1 MTLEWLLNYSWM
13 TLEWLLNDSWMTLDD
28 FWMTPECLEWLL
40 LDSLEW
46 LLSKYWRILL
56 EYNLTIISK
65 SGGGLQG
72 SSVTEGSQHYHSATT
87 ASVATPTLGY
97 LQLVGGDSGS
107 GSNYE
112 VPRYSHD
119 ASHNSQCG
127 CGGGGGPHHSG
138 INNIKKG
145 QSRVIIGWLHVFYS
159 RFTVSEFTI
168 YAWKQLWFTSN
179 NKIMIWWYIFFVT

>member
-1 MTLEWLLNYSWM
+1 MTLGWLLDDSLM
-13 TLEWLLNDSWMTLDD
+13 TFEWLLNDSWMTIEWLLND
-28 FWMTPECLEWLL
+28 FWMTLELLFNDSWMNLEWLL
-40 LDSLEW
+40 NDSDSRMTFEW
-46 LLSKYWRILL
+46 LLKLPLKDSWITLLSIHWRILLSDSL
-56 EYNLTIISK
+56 EYNLTIISE

-119 ASHNSQCG
+119 ASHNSKCG
-127 CGGGGGPHHSG
+127 CRGGGGPHHSG

-145 QSRVIIGWLHVFYS
+145 QSSVII
-159 RFTVSEFTI
+159 
-168 YAWKQLWFTSN
+168 
-179 NKIMIWWYIFFVT
+179 WW